1 MKDKSEMEQPGT
13 PNETELTTVEGK
25 RLAAAASDR
34 GKSTYSTAM
43 MIVSFGTLSY
53 LSCTFYLCQQHAQ
66 NLDLQQEFY
75 DQVPATVYLWPMVA
89 FATAMMLN
97 FLSWIFELRPA
108 RKQLSTLAVYISFV
122 ACLYEF
128 LAWKQTAPIFITAAG
143 RPNSLMRYVMWG
155 HATPAMLY
163 ALSLISAFSSKRVAI
178 AVAVDVFMIATAIP
192 GELIPHWSRWIFNV
206 ASCLV
211 FPYVAHELWCMY
223 GDAIYGA
230 GESDRAAQVSLR
242 ALQCFTVTFWT
253 LFPVIWL
260 LVQLNWIT
268 IRTEEVL
275 WSIADISGK
284 IFFSSSLL
292 HGNFMTIDSRRLMAM
307 RAVEEANRSRVIQEL
322 KQLVEQKE
330 AFIALMSHE
339 LRTPLNGIIG
349 LSNALLMD
357 VSSETEMGRTLATI
371 RNSGARLLNLI
382 NDILDAAA
390 LRKGKLVVGRNRV
403 MLQHCVDDVIELTA
417 PLAKP
422 GVRLS
427 SRIPTDIPPVLGDA
441 SRLVQILYNLVG
453 NACKFTE
460 HGEIWIGGSISEN
473 NEELILEVHDT
484 GIGIPHEKLDDIFSP
499 FEQVD
504 MSARRQ
510 YGGTGLGLNL
520 AKQLVEAHGGKI
532 YVASEPG
539 KGSTF
544 TFTLK
549 LWKEGQIASPRVSTQ
564 RRFAWQRPSLDSI
577 RNSIN
582 STKNNNN
589 VDGER
594 GSGGGGLDVNGAA
607 AAAEEKYIT
616 MNDETQPLL
625 SGNSNGT
632 ASLVAPPGNLG
643 AHVDGKSGD
652 CSKERGDAG
661 GGGGQGNTNSNDH
674 TTTIP
679 RSPSAMDLISRLHHD
694 SDPGNMLQRLS
705 LDAQL
710 RKSYEKEK
718 DLSQKAPQQLDPTT
732 AAASFLGATA
742 PLRLDTTPSAES
754 PSRGSGS
761 GESTLL
767 NGASPSPASHPLQSG
782 QGATTTGKAAAA
794 QALGQANWL
803 VAAEEVAK
811 SERAGAVTILSVDDD
826 PINQMVIQAMLRRGG
841 FKVVTAGDGMKAL
854 ELLGHGVD
862 TSCPPDMVLLDVM
875 MPGMSGY
882 DVVRTI
888 RSLYPGL
895 MIPVILVSAN
905 GHEDQVVEGLQAG
918 ANDYITK
925 PFGQRELVAR
935 ILTQL
940 RTKSFAETAAATGN
954 VGGSGVDG
962 GKEEGCSSTTSEGDG
977 GGGDGDSTESKSLE
991 EENADLR
998 AQVAGLRIKLGQRG
1012 SM

>member
-1 MKDKSEMEQPGT
+1 
-13 PNETELTTVEGK
+13 
-25 RLAAAASDR
+25 
-34 GKSTYSTAM
+34 
-43 MIVSFGTLSY
+43 
-53 LSCTFYLCQQHAQ
+53 
-66 NLDLQQEFY
+66 
-75 DQVPATVYLWPMVA
+75 MVA
-89 FATAMMLN
+89 FATTMLLN

-108 RKQLSTLAVYISFV
+108 RKQLSTLAIYISFV
-122 ACLYEF
+122 AFLYEF
-128 LAWKQTAPIFITAAG
+128 LAWHQMAPIFITAAG

-163 ALSLISAFSSKRVAI
+163 ALSLISDFSPRRVTVAI
-178 AVAVDVFMIATAIP
+178 GVDVFMIATAVP
-192 GELIPHWSRWIFNV
+192 GELIPHWSRWIFNI
-206 ASCLV
+206 ASCVV

-268 IRTEEVL
+268 LRTEEIL

-307 RAVEEANRSRVIQEL
+307 RVVEEANRSRVIQEL
-322 KQLVEQKE
+322 RQLVEQKE

-403 MLQHCVDDVIELTA
+403 MIQHCVDDVIELTL
-417 PLAKP
+417 PLAKA

-427 SRIPTDIPPVLGDA
+427 SKVPADIPPVVGDA

-453 NACKFTE
+453 NSCKFTE
-460 HGEIWIGGSISEN
+460 NGEIWIKGSVSED
-473 NEELILEVHDT
+473 NEELSLEVHDT
-484 GIGIPHEKLDDIFSP
+484 GIGIPYEKLDDIFSP

-532 YVASEPG
+532 TVASSPG

-549 LWKEGQIASPRVSTQ
+549 LWKEGQLALPRASTQ
-564 RRFAWQRPSLDSI
+564 RRFAWQRPSMELI
-577 RNSIN
+577 RNST
-582 STKNNNN
+582 SLSPTKKKIEESGGVN
-589 VDGER
+589 VN
-594 GSGGGGLDVNGAA
+594 GGGGESGRESGDNSTSS
-607 AAAEEKYIT
+607 KYANT
-616 MNDETQPLL
+616 HPETHPLL
-625 SGNSNGT
+625 QLNGPST
-632 ASLVAPPGNLG
+632 SSPSPPPTTIVAPPMVVN
-643 AHVDGKSGD
+643 APIGD
-652 CSKERGDAG
+652 FNSRDSDAATTG
-661 GGGGQGNTNSNDH
+661 RDTTNNSTDH
-674 TTTIP
+674 TSNLP
-679 RSPSAMDLISRLHHD
+679 RDPSAMDLVARLQHD
-694 SDPGNMLQRLS
+694 SDPGNMLHRLS
-705 LDAQL
+705 LDAHL
-710 RKSYEKEK
+710 RKSYEQEK
-718 DLSQKAPQQLDPTT
+718 HLSLKAPQQLDPAT
-732 AAASFLGATA
+732 AAASFLGASA
-742 PLRLDTTPSAES
+742 PLSLEPAPSAPLPSRRSGSQELVLLPNGTTPSV
-754 PSRGSGS
+754 PS
-761 GESTLL
+761 
-767 NGASPSPASHPLQSG
+767 SHPLESES
-782 QGATTTGKAAAA
+782 AAKAAAA

-803 VAAEEVAK
+803 VAAEAVANA
-811 SERAGAVTILSVDDD
+811 ERAGAVTILSVDDD

-841 FKVVTAGDGMKAL
+841 FKVVTAGDGIKAL
-854 ELLGHGVD
+854 ELLGQGVA
-862 TSCPPDMVLLDVM
+862 TKSAPDVILLDVM

-882 DVVRTI
+882 DVVRAI
-888 RSLYPGL
+888 RERYPGL

-940 RTKSFAETAAATGN
+940 RTKSFAETAAATG
-954 VGGSGVDG
+954 GGSGGED
-962 GKEEGCSSTTSEGDG
+962 ETTLRA
-977 GGGDGDSTESKSLE
+977 SLKG
-991 EENADLR
+991 ENAELK
-998 AQVAGLRIKLGQRG
+998 AQVAGLRIKLGQ
-1012 SM
+1012 SDQ

>member
-1 MKDKSEMEQPGT
+1 
-13 PNETELTTVEGK
+13 
-25 RLAAAASDR
+25 
-34 GKSTYSTAM
+34 
-43 MIVSFGTLSY
+43 MI
-53 LSCTFYLCQQHAQ
+53 
-66 NLDLQQEFY
+66 
-75 DQVPATVYLWPMVA
+75 A
-89 FATAMMLN
+89 FATTVMLN

-108 RKQLSTLAVYISFV
+108 RKQLSILAIYISFV

-128 LAWKQTAPIFITAAG
+128 LAWNQTAPIFITAAG

-163 ALSLISAFSSKRVAI
+163 ALSLISDFSSRRISVVI
-178 AVAVDVFMIATAIP
+178 AVDVFMIATAIP

-211 FPYVAHELWCMY
+211 FPYVVHELWCMY
-223 GDAIYGA
+223 SDAIYGA

-253 LFPVIWL
+253 LFPIIWL

-268 IRTEEVL
+268 IRTEEIL
-275 WSIADISGK
+275 WSMADISGK

-307 RAVEEANRSRVIQEL
+307 RVVEEANRSRVIQEL

-357 VSSETEMGRTLATI
+357 VSSETDMGHTLATI

-417 PLAKP
+417 PLAKL
-422 GVRLS
+422 GVTLS

-460 HGEIWIGGSISEN
+460 HGEIWVDGNISEN
-473 NEELILEVHDT
+473 NEELIVQVHDT
-484 GIGIPHEKLDDIFSP
+484 GIGIPNEKLDDIFSP

-532 YVASEPG
+532 SVASQLG

-544 TFTLK
+544 TFTLT

-564 RRFAWQRPSLDSI
+564 RRFAWQRPSLDLF
-577 RNSIN
+577 RNSMGI
-582 STKNNNN
+582 SPTKKKSN
-589 VDGER
+589 VCLNGESGAA
-594 GSGGGGLDVNGAA
+594 GSGGSGSSGGNN
-607 AAAEEKYIT
+607 ENIT
-616 MNDETQPLL
+616 TKKEETQPLL
-625 SGNSNGT
+625 SQNGNGSS
-632 ASLVAPPGNLG
+632 ASRIVPPLHLG
-643 AHVDGKSGD
+643 AHGEGE
-652 CSKERGDAG
+652 CG
-661 GGGGQGNTNSNDH
+661 GTMSDH
-674 TTTIP
+674 EHTLTTIP
-679 RSPSAMDLISRLHHD
+679 RDPSATDLASSCLKDDD
-694 SDPGNMLQRLS
+694 SSEPDNMLRRLS

-710 RKSYEKEK
+710 RRSYEE
-718 DLSQKAPQQLDPTT
+718 DRHLSQKAPQQLDPAT

-742 PLRLDTTPSAES
+742 PLRLDATPPACEA
-754 PSRGSGS
+754 SRGSGS
-761 GESTLL
+761 SETTFL
-767 NGASPSPASHPLQSG
+767 NGVSPSPESHPSQS
-782 QGATTTGKAAAA
+782 AAAAVAA

-803 VAAEEVAK
+803 DAAEAVAK
-811 SERAGAVTILSVDDD
+811 AERAGAVTILSVDDD

-841 FKVVTAGDGMKAL
+841 FKVTTAGDGAKAL
-854 ELLGHGVD
+854 ELLGHGVE
-862 TSCPPDMVLLDVM
+862 TSSPPDMMLLDVM

-882 DVVRTI
+882 DVVRAI
-888 RSLYPGL
+888 RARYPGL

-905 GHEDQVVEGLQAG
+905 GHEEQVVEGLQAG

-940 RTKSFAETAAATGN
+940 RTKSFTETAATTCNAPGI
-954 VGGSGVDG
+954 SGVDD
-962 GKEEGCSSTTSEGDG
+962 GKEAFTGTREDGDG
-977 GGGDGDSTESKSLE
+977 GETTES
-991 EENADLR
+991 
-998 AQVAGLRIKLGQRG
+998 
-1012 SM
+1012 

>member
-1 MKDKSEMEQPGT
+1 M
-13 PNETELTTVEGK
+13 
-25 RLAAAASDR
+25 
-34 GKSTYSTAM
+34 
-43 MIVSFGTLSY
+43 SY
-53 LSCTFYLCQQHAQ
+53 LTCTFYLCQQHRQ
-66 NLDLQQEFY
+66 DMELQQEFY

-89 FATAMMLN
+89 FATAMLLN
-97 FLSWIFELRPA
+97 FLSWLFELRPA
-108 RKQLSTLAVYISFV
+108 RRQLSTLAIYISFV
-122 ACLYEF
+122 AFLYEF
-128 LAWKQTAPIFITAAG
+128 LAWNQTAPIFITAAG

-163 ALSLISAFSSKRVAI
+163 ALSLISDFTSRRVAI
-178 AVAVDVFMIATAIP
+178 AIAVDVFMIATAIP
-192 GELIPHWSRWIFNV
+192 GELIPHWTRWIFNV

-211 FPYVAHELWCMY
+211 FPYIIHELWCLY

-268 IRTEEVL
+268 ICTEEIL

-307 RAVEEANRSRVIQEL
+307 RVVEEANRSRVIQEL
-322 KQLVEQKE
+322 RQLVEQKE

-403 MLQHCVDDVIELTA
+403 VLQHCVDDVIELTA

-422 GVRLS
+422 GVSLS
-427 SRIPTDIPPVLGDA
+427 SRISTNLPPVLGDA

-460 HGEIWIGGSISEN
+460 HGEIWIGGAVSKEN
-473 NEELILEVHDT
+473 NEEIKLEVHDT
-484 GIGIPHEKLDDIFSP
+484 GIGIPYEKLDDIFSP

-532 YVASEPG
+532 TVTSEPG
-539 KGSTF
+539 VGSTF

-549 LWKEGQIASPRVSTQ
+549 LWKEGQIASPRVSSQ
-564 RRFAWQRPSLDSI
+564 RRFAWQRPSLDGVSPRRKI
-577 RNSIN
+577 ASLLGG
-582 STKNNNN
+582 T
-589 VDGER
+589 G
-594 GSGGGGLDVNGAA
+594 GPAAGGGNDGVNGA
-607 AAAEEKYIT
+607 ENGT
-616 MNDETQPLL
+616 TSNETQPLL
-625 SGNSNGT
+625 QKQPSFTGPPQLQ
-632 ASLVAPPGNLG
+632 LVAPID
-643 AHVDGKSGD
+643 ADGDDISST
-652 CSKERGDAG
+652 CTSG
-661 GGGGQGNTNSNDH
+661 GGRGGSFDSRGSIDH
-674 TTTIP
+674 TVNLP
-679 RSPSAMDLISRLHHD
+679 RDPSASDLVARLDHD
-694 SDPGNMLQRLS
+694 SNPQNMLQRLS
-705 LDAQL
+705 LDAHL

-718 DLSQKAPQQLDPTT
+718 NLSHRAPQQLDPAA
-732 AAASFLGATA
+732 AAASFLGASA
-742 PLRLDTTPSAES
+742 PLRLDQGANTSGGGGGGRGSLSQNPSSRTAGGSTELTLNGGSGALS
-754 PSRGSGS
+754 PSNSLS
-761 GESTLL
+761 
-767 NGASPSPASHPLQSG
+767 APLQNEEN
-782 QGATTTGKAAAA
+782 KAAAVAA
-794 QALGQANWL
+794 QALGRANWL
-803 VAAEEVAK
+803 AAAEAVAK
-811 SERAGAVTILSVDDD
+811 AERAGAVTILSVDDD
-826 PINQMVIQAMLRRGG
+826 PINQMVMQAMLRRGG

-854 ELLGHGVD
+854 DLLDEGVEK
-862 TSCPPDMVLLDVM
+862 SAPPDMILLDVM

-888 RSLYPGL
+888 RARYPGL

-940 RTKSFAETAAATGN
+940 RTKTFAEIAAKTSNLRRNGSLVDSLIDGN
-954 VGGSGVDG
+954 GNGVEKLSNGEREKGEENGSESDSDG
-962 GKEEGCSSTTSEGDG
+962 EEETVKR
-977 GGGDGDSTESKSLE
+977 KSLQD
-991 EENADLR
+991 ENAELR
-998 AQVAGLRIKLGQRG
+998 AQLAGLRIRLGQRD
-1012 SM
+1012 SI

>member
-1 MKDKSEMEQPGT
+1 M
-13 PNETELTTVEGK
+13 
-25 RLAAAASDR
+25 
-34 GKSTYSTAM
+34 
-43 MIVSFGTLSY
+43 
-53 LSCTFYLCQQHAQ
+53 
-66 NLDLQQEFY
+66 DLQQEFY
-75 DQVPATVYLWPMVA
+75 DQVPSTVYLWPMVA

-108 RKQLSTLAVYISFV
+108 RRQLSALAIYISFV

-128 LAWKQTAPIFITAAG
+128 LAWRQTAPIFITAAG
-143 RPNSLMRYVMWG
+143 RPNSLGRYVMWM

-163 ALSLISAFSSKRVAI
+163 ALSLISDFSSRRITVVI
-178 AVAVDVFMIATAIP
+178 GVDVFMIATAIP

-242 ALQCFTVTFWT
+242 ALQYFTVTFWT
-253 LFPVIWL
+253 LFPVIWV
-260 LVQLNWIT
+260 LVKLNWIT
-268 IRTEEVL
+268 IRTEEIL
-275 WSIADISGK
+275 WSMADISGK

-307 RAVEEANRSRVIQEL
+307 RVVEEANRSRVIQEL

-357 VSSETEMGRTLATI
+357 VSSETDLGRTLATI

-403 MLQHCVDDVIELTA
+403 LLQHCVDDVIELTA

-422 GVRLS
+422 GVILV

-460 HGEIWIGGSISEN
+460 HGEIWVSGTISEN
-473 NEELILEVHDT
+473 NEELIVKVHDT

-520 AKQLVEAHGGKI
+520 AKQLVEAHGGEI
-532 YVASEPG
+532 TVVSQPE

-544 TFTLK
+544 TFTLP

-564 RRFAWQRPSLDSI
+564 RRFAWQRPSLDSF
-577 RNSIN
+577 RNPVSPTMKKKKI
-582 STKNNNN
+582 S
-589 VDGER
+589 VA
-594 GSGGGGLDVNGAA
+594 GGDGAA
-607 AAAEEKYIT
+607 DGAASAPAVDEYIT
-616 MNDETQPLL
+616 TKEETQPLL
-625 SGNSNGT
+625 VKDSNGG
-632 ASLVAPPGNLG
+632 SPSHVVPRLHLG
-643 AHVDGKSGD
+643 ANANGETGD
-652 CSKERGDAG
+652 SSKEVTNGDH
-661 GGGGQGNTNSNDH
+661 QGNKNDQ
-674 TTTIP
+674 TTHLS
-679 RSPSAMDLISRLHHD
+679 RDPSATDLESVSLQSD
-694 SDPGNMLQRLS
+694 SEPGNMLRRLS
-705 LDAQL
+705 LDAHL
-710 RKSYEKEK
+710 RKSYEMERN
-718 DLSQKAPQQLDPTT
+718 LSQKAPQQLDPAT

-742 PLRLDTTPSAES
+742 PLKLNTAPSTPLTSH
-754 PSRGSGS
+754 GSGS
-761 GESTLL
+761 GEIALID
-767 NGASPSPASHPLQSG
+767 GASPSPASHLLQSS
-782 QGATTTGKAAAA
+782 QGTTTTRKAAAA
-794 QALGQANWL
+794 TAAATQALGEANWL
-803 VAAEEVAK
+803 DAAEAVAK
-811 SERAGAVTILSVDDD
+811 AERAGALTILSVDDD
-826 PINQMVIQAMLRRGG
+826 PINQMVIQAMLRKSG
-841 FKVVTAGDGMKAL
+841 FKVITAGDGMKAL
-854 ELLGHGVD
+854 ELLSHGVD
-862 TSCPPDMVLLDVM
+862 ACSPPDMMLLDVM
-875 MPGMSGY
+875 MPEMSGY
-882 DVVRTI
+882 DIVRAV
-888 RSLYPGL
+888 RARYPGL

-918 ANDYITK
+918 ANDYISK

-940 RTKSFAETAAATGN
+940 RTKSFAETAAATGI
-954 VGGSGVDG
+954 GSNTGTISAVDDG
-962 GKEEGCSSTTSEGDG
+962 KKEEGYSSER
-977 GGGDGDSTESKSLE
+977 E
-991 EENADLR
+991 
-998 AQVAGLRIKLGQRG
+998 
-1012 SM
+1012 